1 MKANNKLKKSIFNIK
16 ILDISLHEILWY
28 FILFS
33 VAGLLME
40 TFYCYQ
46 TTGVL
51 ESRKGL
57 IFGPFCPIYGVGAT
71 FLIISLN
78 KYNKSP
84 LKLFIYGIFLG
95 SILEYFMSF
104 VLEAIYGTRFWDYS
118 YLDLNLN
125 GRISLIY
132 SIFWGILSIF
142 LMRFLKPLL
151 DKLIFKISN
160 KITFT
165 IDLGLTIFLIFDVI
179 ATIYALSIY
188 KTKAL

>member
-1 MKANNKLKKSIFNIK
+1 MKTNNKFKKSIFNIK

-33 VAGLLME
+33 IAGLLME
-40 TFYCYQ
+40 TFYCYH

-57 IFGPFCPIYGVGAT
+57 IFGPFCPIYGIGAT
-71 FLIISLN
+71 FLIIVLN
-78 KYNKSP
+78 KYKKSS
-84 LKLFIYGIFLG
+84 LISFIYCIFL
-95 SILEYFMSF
+95 
-104 VLEAIYGTRFWDYS
+104 
-118 YLDLNLN
+118 
-125 GRISLIY
+125 
-132 SIFWGILSIF
+132 GILSIF

-165 IDLGLTIFLIFDVI
+165 LDLSLTIFLIFDVI
-179 ATIYALSIY
+179 ATIYISYYSAL
-188 KTKAL
+188 LVF